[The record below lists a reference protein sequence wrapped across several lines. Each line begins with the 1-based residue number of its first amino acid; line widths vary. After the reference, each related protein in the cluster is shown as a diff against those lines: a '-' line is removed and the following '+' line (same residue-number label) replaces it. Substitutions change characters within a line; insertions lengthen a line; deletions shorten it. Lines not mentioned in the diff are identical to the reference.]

1 MIDYQKQFFERVM
14 AKDMP
19 GSMRVID
26 AALAGGTLSPD
37 KILLTVV
44 SGAMDQVGKLQL
56 NQAITLSEVFMMAA
70 IGDAAIDRL
79 LPEMPDLPYLGG
91 TVVLGSAEGD
101 YHSLGRKIV
110 GSFLRVAGF
119 KVVDLGASVSA
130 ATFVDRAC
138 EEQAFVIGVSA
149 LLLHTAE
156 KIKEV
161 RSLLDERRLSG
172 QIKLVVGGAAFNFDR
187 QMVRQVG
194 ADGMALNALGAVA
207 AVRSLSGQRKLT

>member
-1 MIDYQKQFFERVM
+1 VIDYQKQFFDRLV
-14 AKDMP
+14 AKDMA
-19 GSMRVID
+19 GSMRIIN
-26 AALAGGTLSPD
+26 AALEDGTLSAD
-37 KILLTVV
+37 TILLTIV
-44 SGAMDQVGKLQL
+44 SAAMDQVGRMQL
-56 NQAITLSEVFMMAA
+56 NQMVTLSEVYMMAA
-70 IGDAAIDRL
+70 IGDSAIDRL
-79 LPEMPDLPYLGG
+79 LQELPELPHTGG

-110 GSFLRVAGF
+110 GSFLRVGGF
-119 KVVDLGASVSA
+119 RVVDLGASVPA

-138 EEQAFVIGVSA
+138 EEDAFVIGVSA

-161 RSLLDERRLSG
+161 RDLLDERRLSS
-172 QIKLVVGGAAFNFDR
+172 QIKLMVGGAAFNFDR

-207 AVRSLSGQRKLT
+207 AVRSLNGQRTLS